1 MTAAGIEAMQI
12 IDTDIK
18 WFRRFLRFL
27 GVDIF
32 DQNKKITCSTILS
45 LIIISSFYVIFIYNC
60 YLDRHDFILIAK
72 IAVILGVAM
81 QVMFCTFVIYSNYV
95 LDDINSITVDP

>member
-12 IDTDIK
+12 IETDIK

-45 LIIISSFYVIFIYNC
+45 ILICSSFYVIFIYNC
-60 YLDRHDFILIAK
+60 YLNRDDFIFIAE

-81 QVMFCTFVIYSNYV
+81 QVILYTF
-95 LDDINSITVDP
+95 ITYLSDV